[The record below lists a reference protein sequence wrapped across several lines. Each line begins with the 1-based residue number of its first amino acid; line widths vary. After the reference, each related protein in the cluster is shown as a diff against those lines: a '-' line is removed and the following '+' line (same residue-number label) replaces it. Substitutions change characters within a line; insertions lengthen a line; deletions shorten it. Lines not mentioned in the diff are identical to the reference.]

1 MYQIRLS
8 RRAEKDLVRIPIAHR
23 ILIERALKRFAEY
36 PDLRH
41 DVVKIRDSPK
51 VAPRYR
57 IRIGEYRA
65 TFFIYHDIL
74 LIEIITIG
82 KMENFECR
90 PFPKNFIPASQS
102 AYAFFYW
109 GNAIFPYPFSDT
121 MSEFIPADQKD
132 QITCLPIYPGRIK
145 GAGFFILS
153 AKAFAGFLPGFG
165 GSFFNYC
172 VSDWPF

>member
-1 MYQIRLS
+1 VIVYQIRLS
-8 RRAEKDLVRIPIAHR
+8 RRAEKELVRIPTNHR
-23 ILIERALKRFAEY
+23 VHIELALKRFAEH

-82 KMENFECR
+82 KKENFE
-90 PFPKNFIPASQS
+90 
-102 AYAFFYW
+102 Y
-109 GNAIFPYPFSDT
+109 
-121 MSEFIPADQKD
+121 
-132 QITCLPIYPGRIK
+132 
-145 GAGFFILS
+145 
-153 AKAFAGFLPGFG
+153 
-165 GSFFNYC
+165 
-172 VSDWPF
+172 